1 MRVEFPQLPQQCCHW
16 SACSHIAYSLV
27 RRASLLQRRALV
39 SLALPLSRS
48 VVCDFVNEIQMREDI
63 FFLSSWLILI
73 WVYDIFELLTARQTH
88 THIDTHRHIHLSVF
102 VPSLD
107 SSLSTLV
114 GFLLGMK
121 SRSCYNRPRTATPR
135 PTQT

>member
-1 MRVEFPQLPQQCCHW
+1 MSEELNACRISPASTAVLPLVGLLAHCLLSRATRV
-16 SACSHIAYSLV
+16 ACT
-27 RRASLLQRRALV
+27 LQRRALV

-88 THIDTHRHIHLSVF
+88 THTH
-102 VPSLD
+102 
-107 SSLSTLV
+107 
-114 GFLLGMK
+114 
-121 SRSCYNRPRTATPR
+121 
-135 PTQT
+135 